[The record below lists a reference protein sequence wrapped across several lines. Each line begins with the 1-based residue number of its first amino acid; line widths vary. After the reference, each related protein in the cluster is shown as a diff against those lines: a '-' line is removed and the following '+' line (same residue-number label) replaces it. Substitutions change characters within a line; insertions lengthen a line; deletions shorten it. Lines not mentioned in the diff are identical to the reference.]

1 MGLSTFFLFCS
12 GVSKSVLDKCPD
24 TEKVKHVSIGAS
36 VLFTGILAMLSS
48 YFAFSLIFEDSYANF
63 FLAFFWG
70 LIIFN
75 LDRYI
80 VATLRKKGDFWR
92 EVIQISPRLFLS
104 TLIALVVSKPLELQ
118 LFKSEIDQNLNEQ
131 VVSRIASAEKE
142 YFSALT
148 TIDEEKKKLDMQLRE
163 FFDLK
168 EFYYQEYKCE
178 CDGTCGTGQYGS
190 GKECERKQKKYED
203 FILEYETK
211 EVDIREAKMALE
223 KSKGEQ
229 FTLYQEDKENIK
241 ANFSLGLLSRLQALH
256 SLDSWAPWMITL
268 MILFVEI
275 APVLTKLFSSKGPY
289 DDFLAL
295 EENNYKME
303 YINNMYQTGQQ
314 VEQGYSSKL
323 REVQS
328 MKKELISDKQK
339 KVQELYRDLG
349 REVTKQMNK

>member
-1 MGLSTFFLFCS
+1 MGFGAFFLFCS

-24 TEKVKHVSIGAS
+24 TEKIKHVSIGAS

-48 YFAFSLIFEDSYANF
+48 YFAFSLIFEAYFLNF
-63 FLAFFWG
+63 LLAFFWG

-80 VATLRKKGDFWR
+80 VATLRKKGDFFR
-92 EVIQISPRLFLS
+92 EVLQISPRLFLS
-104 TLIALVVSKPLELQ
+104 AAIALVVSKPLELQ
-118 LFKSEIDQNLNEQ
+118 LFKSEIEQNLNEQ
-131 VVSRIASAEKE
+131 MVSQITIAEQE
-142 YFSALT
+142 YAATLT
-148 TIDEEKKKLDMQLRE
+148 TIDVEKKKLDVQLRE

-178 CDGTCGTGQYGS
+178 CDGTCGTGRYGS

-203 FILEYETK
+203 FILEYESK
-211 EVDIREAKMALE
+211 ELDIRESKMALE
-223 KSKGEQ
+223 KSKAEKYN
-229 FTLYQEDKENIK
+229 FFQEDKDNIK

-256 SLDSWAPWMITL
+256 NLESLAPWMITL

-295 EENNYKME
+295 EENNFKME
-303 YINNMYQTGQQ
+303 YINNMYQTGHQ

-328 MKKELISDKQK
+328 IKKELLSDKQK

-349 REVTKQMNK
+349 REITKQINK

>member
-1 MGLSTFFLFCS
+1 MGLSAFFLFCS

-36 VLFTGILAMLSS
+36 VLFTGVLAMLSS
-48 YFAFSLIFEDSYANF
+48 YFAFSLIFEGAYINF

-131 VVSRIASAEKE
+131 VVARVAQAEKE
-142 YFSALT
+142 YFSALAN
-148 TIDEEKKKLDMQLRE
+148 IDTEKKKLDVQLRE

-190 GKECERKQKKYED
+190 GKECERKQKKY
-203 FILEYETK
+203 
-211 EVDIREAKMALE
+211 
-223 KSKGEQ
+223 
-229 FTLYQEDKENIK
+229 
-241 ANFSLGLLSRLQALH
+241 
-256 SLDSWAPWMITL
+256 
-268 MILFVEI
+268 
-275 APVLTKLFSSKGPY
+275 
-289 DDFLAL
+289 
-295 EENNYKME
+295 
-303 YINNMYQTGQQ
+303 
-314 VEQGYSSKL
+314 
-323 REVQS
+323 
-328 MKKELISDKQK
+328 
-339 KVQELYRDLG
+339 
-349 REVTKQMNK
+349 

>member
-1 MGLSTFFLFCS
+1 MGLSAFFLFCS

-36 VLFTGILAMLSS
+36 VLFTGVLAMLSS
-48 YFAFSLIFEDSYANF
+48 YFAFSLIFEGAYINF

-131 VVSRIASAEKE
+131 VVARVAQAEKE
-142 YFSALT
+142 YFSALAN
-148 TIDEEKKKLDMQLRE
+148 IDTEKKKLDVQLRE

-203 FILEYETK
+203 FILEYESK
-211 EVDIREAKMALE
+211 EIDIRESKMALE
-223 KSKGEQ
+223 KSKGDRLNL
-229 FTLYQEDKENIK
+229 FQEDLK
-241 ANFSLGLLSRLQALH
+241 
-256 SLDSWAPWMITL
+256 
-268 MILFVEI
+268 
-275 APVLTKLFSSKGPY
+275 
-289 DDFLAL
+289 
-295 EENNYKME
+295 
-303 YINNMYQTGQQ
+303 
-314 VEQGYSSKL
+314 
-323 REVQS
+323 
-328 MKKELISDKQK
+328 
-339 KVQELYRDLG
+339 
-349 REVTKQMNK
+349 

>member
-1 MGLSTFFLFCS
+1 MGFGDFFLFCS

-24 TEKVKHVSIGAS
+24 SEKVKHVSIGAS

-48 YFAFSLIFEDSYANF
+48 YFAFSLIFDAYFLNF

-80 VATLRKKGDFWR
+80 VATLRKKGDFFK
-92 EVIQISPRLFLS
+92 EVLQISPRLFLS
-104 TLIALVVSKPLELQ
+104 ALIALVVSKPLELQ
-118 LFKSEIDQNLNEQ
+118 LFKSEIEQNLNEQ
-131 VVSRIASAEKE
+131 METRITVAEQE
-142 YFSALT
+142 YATAIT
-148 TIDEEKKKLDMQLRE
+148 TIDAEKVKLDVQLRE

-178 CDGTCGTGQYGS
+178 CDGTCGTGRYGS

-203 FILEYETK
+203 FILEYESK
-211 EVDIREAKMALE
+211 ELDIRESKMALE
-223 KSKGEQ
+223 KSKGDRLNL
-229 FTLYQEDKENIK
+229 FQEDKANLK
-241 ANFSLGLLSRLQALH
+241 ANFSLGLLARLQSLH
-256 SLDSWAPWMITL
+256 NLESLAPWLITM

-275 APVLTKLFSSKGPY
+275 APVLTKLFASKGPY

-295 EENNYKME
+295 EENNFKME
-303 YINNMYQTGQQ
+303 YINNMYQTGHQ

-328 MKKELISDKQK
+328 IKKELLSDKQK

-349 REVTKQMNK
+349 REITKQINK

>member
-1 MGLSTFFLFCS
+1 MGLSAFFLFCS

-24 TEKVKHVSIGAS
+24 TEKIKHVSIGAS

-48 YFAFSLIFEDSYANF
+48 YFAFTLIFENSSINF

-80 VATLRKKGDFWR
+80 VATLRKKGEFWR
-92 EVIQISPRLFLS
+92 EVVQISPRLFLS
-104 TLIALVVSKPLELQ
+104 ALIALVVSKPLELQ
-118 LFKSEIDQNLNEQ
+118 LFRSEIDEKLNEQ
-131 VVSRIASAEKE
+131 VVSRIAIAEKE
-142 YFSALT
+142 YFTALAN
-148 TIDEEKKKLDMQLRE
+148 IDEEKKKLDVQLRE

-203 FILEYETK
+203 FIIEYQSK
-211 EVDIREAKMALE
+211 EVDIRESKMALE
-223 KSKGEQ
+223 KSKAEQ
-229 FTLYQEDKENIK
+229 YTLFEEDKENIK
-241 ANFSLGLLSRLQALH
+241 ANFSLGLLSRLQALN
-256 SLDSWAPWMITL
+256 SLDSWAPWTITL

-303 YINNMYQTGQQ
+303 YINNMYQAGQQ

-323 REVQS
+323 REVQNI
-328 MKKELISDKQK
+328 KKELISDKQK
-339 KVQELYRDLG
+339 KVQDLYRDLG
-349 REVTKQMNK
+349 REITKQMNK

>member
-12 GVSKSVLDKCPD
+12 GVSKSVLAKCPD

-48 YFAFSLIFEDSYANF
+48 YFAFSLIFEESYINF
-63 FLAFFWG
+63 ILAFFWG

-80 VATLRKKGDFWR
+80 VATLRKKGNFWR
-92 EVIQISPRLFLS
+92 EVVQISPRLLLS
-104 TLIALVVSKPLELQ
+104 TLIALVVAKPLELQ
-118 LFKSEIDQNLNEQ
+118 LFKSEIEQNLNEQ
-131 VVSRIASAEKE
+131 VVSRISIAEGDYVKSLE
-142 YFSALT
+142 K
-148 TIDEEKKKLDMQLRE
+148 IDNEKKQLEVQLKE

-190 GKECERKQKKYED
+190 GKECFRKKEKYET
-203 FILEYETK
+203 FIQEYQSK
-211 EVDIREAKMALE
+211 EQDIREAKMALE
-223 KSKGEQ
+223 KSKEKEYGL
-229 FTLYQEDKENIK
+229 FLEDKENIK
-241 ANFSLGLLSRLQALH
+241 ANFSLGLLARLQALNN
-256 SLDSWAPWMITL
+256 LESWAPWTITL

-275 APVLTKLFSSKGPY
+275 APVLTKLFSAKGPY

-295 EENNYKME
+295 EENNFKMD
-303 YINNMYQTGQQ
+303 YINNMYQSGQQ
-314 VEQGYSSKL
+314 VEQEYSTKL
-323 REVQS
+323 RQVQS
-328 MKKELISDKQK
+328 IKKELISDKQK

-349 REVTKQMNK
+349 REITNQINK

>member
-1 MGLSTFFLFCS
+1 MGFGDFFLFCS

-24 TEKVKHVSIGAS
+24 SEKVKHVSIGAS

-48 YFAFSLIFEDSYANF
+48 YFAFSLIFDAYFLNF

-80 VATLRKKGDFWR
+80 VATLRKKGDFFK
-92 EVIQISPRLFLS
+92 EVLQISPRLFLS
-104 TLIALVVSKPLELQ
+104 ALIALVVSKPLELQ
-118 LFKSEIDQNLNEQ
+118 LFKSEIEQNLNEQ
-131 VVSRIASAEKE
+131 METRITVAEQE
-142 YFSALT
+142 YATALT
-148 TIDEEKKKLDMQLRE
+148 VIDVEKKKLDVQLRE

-178 CDGTCGTGQYGS
+178 CDGTCGTGRYGS

-203 FILEYETK
+203 FILEYESK
-211 EVDIREAKMALE
+211 ELDIRESKMALE
-223 KSKGEQ
+223 KSKGDRLNL
-229 FTLYQEDKENIK
+229 FQEDKANIK
-241 ANFSLGLLSRLQALH
+241 ANFSLGLLARLQSLH
-256 SLDSWAPWMITL
+256 NLESLAPWLITM

-275 APVLTKLFSSKGPY
+275 APVLTKLFASKGPY

-295 EENNYKME
+295 EENNFKME
-303 YINNMYQTGQQ
+303 YINNMYQTGHQ

-328 MKKELISDKQK
+328 IKKELLSDKQK

-349 REVTKQMNK
+349 REITKQINK

>member
-1 MGLSTFFLFCS
+1 MGLSAFFLFCS

-48 YFAFSLIFEDSYANF
+48 YFAFSLIFEGSYINF

-80 VATLRKKGDFWR
+80 VATLRKKGDFWK

-104 TLIALVVSKPLELQ
+104 VMIALVVSKPLELQ
-118 LFKSEIDQNLNEQ
+118 LFKSEIEEKLNDE
-131 VVSRIASAEKE
+131 VVARIALAEQE
-142 YFSALT
+142 YFTAIT
-148 TIDEEKKKLDMQLRE
+148 NIDGEKKKLDVQLRE

-178 CDGTCGTGQYGS
+178 CDGTCGTGRYGS

-203 FILEYETK
+203 FIQEYESK
-211 EVDIREAKMALE
+211 EVDIREGKMALE

-229 FTLYQEDKENIK
+229 ASLLEEDKENIK

-256 SLDSWAPWMITL
+256 NLESWAPWMVTM

-295 EENNYKME
+295 EENNFKME
-303 YINNMYQTGQQ
+303 YINNMYQSGQQ

-323 REVQS
+323 REVQN
-328 MKKELISDKQK
+328 MKKELVSDKQK

-349 REVTKQMNK
+349 REVNKQINR

>member
-1 MGLSTFFLFCS
+1 MGFGAFFLFCS
-12 GVSKSVLDKCPD
+12 GVSKPVLDKCPD
-24 TEKVKHVSIGAS
+24 TEKIKHVSIGAS

-48 YFAFSLIFEDSYANF
+48 YFAFSLIFEAYFLNF

-80 VATLRKKGDFWR
+80 VATLRKKGDFFR
-92 EVIQISPRLFLS
+92 EVLQISPRLFLS
-104 TLIALVVSKPLELQ
+104 ALIALVVSKPLELQ
-118 LFKSEIDQNLNEQ
+118 LFKSEIEQNLNEQ
-131 VVSRIASAEKE
+131 MVSRVAIAEQDYAT
-142 YFSALT
+142 ALT
-148 TIDEEKKKLDMQLRE
+148 NIDVEKKKLDVQLRE

-178 CDGTCGTGQYGS
+178 CDGTCGTGRYGS

-203 FILEYETK
+203 FILEYESK
-211 EVDIREAKMALE
+211 ELDIRENKMALE
-223 KSKGEQ
+223 KSKDEKY
-229 FTLYQEDKENIK
+229 TLFQENKENIK
-241 ANFSLGLLSRLQALH
+241 ANFSLGLLARLQALH
-256 SLDSWAPWMITL
+256 GLESLAPWMITL

-295 EENNYKME
+295 EENNFKME
-303 YINNMYQTGQQ
+303 YINNMYQTGHQ

-328 MKKELISDKQK
+328 IKKELLSDKQK

-349 REVTKQMNK
+349 REITKQINK

>member
-1 MGLSTFFLFCS
+1 MGFGDFFLFCS
-12 GVSKSVLDKCPD
+12 GVSKPVLDKCPD
-24 TEKVKHVSIGAS
+24 SEKIKHVSIGAS

-48 YFAFSLIFEDSYANF
+48 YFAFSLIFEAYFLNF

-80 VATLRKKGDFWR
+80 VATLRKKGDFFR
-92 EVIQISPRLFLS
+92 EVLQISPRLFLS

-118 LFKSEIDQNLNEQ
+118 LFKSEIEQNLNEKMET
-131 VVSRIASAEKE
+131 RITVAEQE
-142 YFSALT
+142 YATALT
-148 TIDEEKKKLDMQLRE
+148 NIDEEKKKLDVQLRE

-178 CDGTCGTGQYGS
+178 CDGTCGTGRYGS
-190 GKECERKQKKYED
+190 GRECERKQKKYED
-203 FILEYETK
+203 FILEYESK
-211 EVDIREAKMALE
+211 ELDIRESKMALE
-223 KSKGEQ
+223 KSKGDRYNL
-229 FTLYQEDKENIK
+229 FQEDKENIK
-241 ANFSLGLLSRLQALH
+241 ANFSLGLLARLQALH
-256 SLDSWAPWMITL
+256 NLESLAPWLITL

-275 APVLTKLFSSKGPY
+275 APVLTKLFASKGPY

-295 EENNYKME
+295 EENNFKME
-303 YINNMYQTGQQ
+303 YINNMYQTGHQ

-328 MKKELISDKQK
+328 IKKELLSDKQK

-349 REVTKQMNK
+349 REITKQINK

>member
-36 VLFTGILAMLSS
+36 VLFTGVLAMLSS
-48 YFAFSLIFEDSYANF
+48 YFAFSLIFEGAYINF

-131 VVSRIASAEKE
+131 VVARVAQAEKE
-142 YFSALT
+142 YFSALAN
-148 TIDEEKKKLDMQLRE
+148 IDAEKKKLDVQLRE

-211 EVDIREAKMALE
+211 EVDIREGKMALE
-223 KSKGEQ
+223 KSKDEQ
-229 FTLYQEDKENIK
+229 YSLYQEDKENIK
-241 ANFSLGLLSRLQALH
+241 ANFSLGLLSRLRALNN
-256 SLDSWAPWMITL
+256 LESWAPWTITL

-314 VEQGYSSKL
+314 VEQGYSNKL
-323 REVQS
+323 REVQT

-349 REVTKQMNK
+349 REVTKQINK

>member
-1 MGLSTFFLFCS
+1 
-12 GVSKSVLDKCPD
+12 VL
-24 TEKVKHVSIGAS
+24 
-36 VLFTGILAMLSS
+36 
-48 YFAFSLIFEDSYANF
+48 
-63 FLAFFWG
+63 
-70 LIIFN
+70 
-75 LDRYI
+75 
-80 VATLRKKGDFWR
+80 
-92 EVIQISPRLFLS
+92 
-104 TLIALVVSKPLELQ
+104 
-118 LFKSEIDQNLNEQ
+118 
-131 VVSRIASAEKE
+131 
-142 YFSALT
+142 
-148 TIDEEKKKLDMQLRE
+148 
-163 FFDLK
+163 LK

-211 EVDIREAKMALE
+211 EVDIREGKMALE

-229 FTLYQEDKENIK
+229 YTLYQEDKENIK

-256 SLDSWAPWMITL
+256 NLDSWAPWTITL

-295 EENNYKME
+295 EENNFKME

-323 REVQS
+323 REVQT

-349 REVTKQMNK
+349 REVTKQINK